1 MSVVNNFVRDAF
13 EMKVGNG
20 IARHMDNEMEVL
32 RLKGSYAK
40 FVLSV
45 FAQDLVEISAGQD
58 VSGFY
63 LPPVSKN
70 GFFQGI
76 IYDGALPRKTFS
88 MGEAHEKRFYI
99 EAQQILD

>member
-1 MSVVNNFVRDAF
+1 VIC
-13 EMKVGNG
+13 VGSIQQILDKWKTEG
-20 IARHMDNEMEVL
+20 KYEKIDYIH
-32 RLKGSYAK
+32 G
-40 FVLSV
+40 
-45 FAQDLVEISAGQD
+45 AQDVIDIAAGEG
-58 VSGFY
+58 VTGFY

-76 IYDGALPRKTFS
+76 IHDGALPRKTFS